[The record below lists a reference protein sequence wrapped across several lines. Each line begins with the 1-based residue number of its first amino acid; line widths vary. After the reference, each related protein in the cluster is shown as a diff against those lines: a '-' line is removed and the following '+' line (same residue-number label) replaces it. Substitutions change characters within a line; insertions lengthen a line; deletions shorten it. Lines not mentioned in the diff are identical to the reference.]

1 MVCDVNKM
9 VCEDCLTIYYSAA
22 ARTLVERR
30 QPCPKCGGRLILDD
44 EGPPEP
50 PLSLVTGERRDNPGE
65 ERRAGGD
72 RRRADRRTG
81 RDRRQSPGRFT
92 PPGAGS

>member
-9 VCEDCLTIYYSAA
+9 VCEDCLTIFYSAA

-44 EGPPEP
+44 EPPEP
-50 PLSLVTGERRDNPGE
+50 PLSLVTGEGEGESGVDRRG
-65 ERRAGGD
+65 GGD
-72 RRRADRRTG
+72 RRRGERRTG
-81 RDRRQSPGRFT
+81 KDRRGSPGRF
-92 PPGAGS
+92 GSQR

>member
-9 VCEDCLTIYYSAA
+9 VCEDCLTIFYSAA

-44 EGPPEP
+44 EPPEP
-50 PLSLVTGERRDNPGE
+50 PLSLVTGEGEGNPGV

-72 RRRADRRTG
+72 RRHGERRTG
-81 RDRRQSPGRFT
+81 TDRRGSPGRFT
-92 PPGAGS
+92 S